1 MDGLIVVD
9 KPSGPT
15 SHDVVA
21 RVRRVLGEKRV
32 GHTGTLDPL
41 ASGVMALVVGRAT
54 RLAQFMGGDTKAYDA
69 RVRLGFNT
77 ETDDAEGNPVGGTFT
92 GPWPAL
98 DAVTEAVA
106 SVLGTRPQRPPAYS
120 AKKIGGRRS
129 YALARQRAREAAER
143 PPGTESGPALAEM
156 AAPEELPAPA
166 EVTLIRCVVTGYADG
181 HVDLSLECSA
191 GFYVRSLAHKLGERL
206 GTGGHLAVLRRTRS
220 GSATLVQATALAELE
235 LSRGRSQAALIPM
248 AAMLPALPAL
258 VLTESGVQR
267 VAHGN
272 VVGPADFAPVA
283 EPSQPAPL
291 EPEGGVRRES
301 RPGQPA
307 AFRLLSG
314 DGMLLAIGRPTQR
327 PGFLHPSVVLM

>member
-54 RLAQFMGGDTKAYDA
+54 RLAQFMGGDTKAYEA

-77 ETDDAEGNPVGGTFT
+77 ETDDVEGNPVGETFA

-106 SVLGTRPQRPPAYS
+106 SLLGTHPQRPPAYS
-120 AKKIGGRRS
+120 AKKVGGRRS
-129 YALARQRAREAAER
+129 YALARQRARAAAGG
-143 PPGTESGPALAEM
+143 PSGAESGSPLVDM

-166 EVTLIRCVVTGYADG
+166 EVTLIRCVVNGYADG

-191 GFYVRSLAHKLGERL
+191 GFYVRSLAHELGERL
-206 GTGGHLAVLRRTRS
+206 GTGGHLAALRRTRS
-220 GSATLVQATALAELE
+220 GSATLVQASALAELE
-235 LSRGRSQAALIPM
+235 LSRDRAVAALIPM

-272 VVGPADFAPVA
+272 LVGPGDFAPA
-283 EPSQPAPL
+283 AGTGQPASP
-291 EPEGGVRRES
+291 EPEAGVRGES

-307 AFRLLSG
+307 TFRLLSG
-314 DGMLLAIGRPTQR
+314 DGRLLAIARPTQR
-327 PGFLHPSVVLM
+327 SGFLHPSVVLM